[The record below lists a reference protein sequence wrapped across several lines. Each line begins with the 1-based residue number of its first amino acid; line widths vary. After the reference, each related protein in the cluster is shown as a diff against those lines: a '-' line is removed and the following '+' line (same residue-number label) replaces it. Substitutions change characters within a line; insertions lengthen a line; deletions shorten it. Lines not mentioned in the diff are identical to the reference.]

1 MAKAKTQE
9 RELECLCM
17 IVEAHTQYSTSQN
30 IKTRP
35 REYVFILHRAF
46 SVNKGKYKN
55 KINRNNYCQ
64 CQAKLH
70 CQVHFGLCSTRK
82 YWHERLAFQS
92 VGVWVVN

>member
-17 IVEAHTQYSTSQN
+17 IVEAHTPYSTSQN

-46 SVNKGKYKN
+46 SVNKGKYKT
-55 KINRNNYCQ
+55 KINKTWSSVSNSRLSKTFALCQ
-64 CQAKLH
+64 FRKLKV
-70 CQVHFGLCSTRK
+70 QKLCFNLQT
-82 YWHERLAFQS
+82 L
-92 VGVWVVN
+92 VWV